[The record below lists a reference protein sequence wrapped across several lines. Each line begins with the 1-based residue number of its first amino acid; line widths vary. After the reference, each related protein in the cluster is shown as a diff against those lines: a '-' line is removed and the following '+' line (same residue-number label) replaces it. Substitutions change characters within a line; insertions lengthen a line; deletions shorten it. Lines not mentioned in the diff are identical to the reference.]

1 MVKQKINWLTKRK
14 TASIPIASNN
24 LIICCG
30 EETEVNYFNGA
41 IKYIKGETKLEN
53 DLVSFIVDVDAVDPF
68 NMAKNAEEK
77 VKKIERDQNLIVDY
91 VWILFDKDDFPDENF
106 NNAINKINSLSNS
119 NKKYFALWSNSCF
132 ELWLLLNFMYLQSD
146 VTREEYYLKL
156 SECLKEKYKKNDSEI
171 FGKILLKNGNIKQAI
186 ENAKKLVDNSLSP
199 SKNAPATT
207 VFKFFDFYSKYLK
220 LWD

>member
-1 MVKQKINWLTKRK
+1 MNNWLTKRE

-146 VTREEYYLKL
+146 IARSEYFDKL
-156 SECLKEKYKKNDSEI
+156 SECLNEKYKKNDSEI
-171 FGKILLKNGNIKQAI
+171 FGKILLKKGNLKQAI
-186 ENAKKLVDNSLSP
+186 INANRLLDNNLSP
-199 SKNAPATT
+199 SKNVPATT
-207 VFKFFDFYSKYLK
+207 VSKFFEFYNKYLK